1 MGSPANVTPTTLP
14 AALRKMGY
22 VQADPIRAPARAQD
36 LILRHRVNDY
46 GEGDLERRYPKLDV
60 EEDALHNYGFVH
72 RDLQLLMHPRRM
84 RRESRVERSH
94 PGLLD
99 RVREFVVSRVTIH
112 PRDLDADHGR
122 QSVTNYWGGS
132 SSATTHALDWLHYGG
147 ELRVLRR
154 DAGIRV
160 YAPARHHQGMLLVG
174 DSAGERAVHLL
185 ERAVA
190 LYAPMPRASVRQLA
204 SMLRYG
210 APHLAAELMDRGL
223 IERTLDGRG
232 LRVAVVHDIEW
243 ILPRAER
250 IRGDAGNRV
259 RFLAPFDP
267 VVWDRRR
274 FEIFWGW
281 SYRFEAYTPA
291 AKRKL
296 GYYAQP
302 VLWRDFVIGWA
313 NVRAIDDRLEAEI
326 GFVEKRPRDAA
337 FTRELDA
344 ELERFARFMRTSRKP
359 RITFRRKKEDGQG

>member
-1 MGSPANVTPTTLP
+1 
-14 AALRKMGY
+14 MGY

-36 LILRHRVNDY
+36 LILRHRVADY

-72 RDLQLLMHPRRM
+72 RDLQSLLHPRRM

-99 RVREFVVSRVTIH
+99 RVRAFVRSRVNTH

-122 QSVTNYWGGS
+122 QSVTNTWGGS
-132 SSATTHALDWLHYGG
+132 SSAATHALDWLHYGG

-160 YAPARHHQGMLLVG
+160 YAPAQHHEGVPLAAE
-174 DSAGERAVHLL
+174 SAAERAVHVL

-190 LYAPMPRASVRQLA
+190 IYAPMPRASVRQLA

-210 APHLAAELMDRGL
+210 APHLAGQLMDRSL
-223 IERTLDGRG
+223 IGRALDGGR
-232 LRVAVVHDIEW
+232 LRVVIVDDIEW
-243 ILPRAER
+243 VLPAAER
-250 IRGDAGNRV
+250 IRGNADDRV
-259 RFLAPFDP
+259 RLLAPFDP

-274 FEIFWGW
+274 FEIFWRW

-291 AKRKL
+291 SKRKL
-296 GYYAQP
+296 GYYALP
-302 VLWRDFVIGWA
+302 LLWRDMVIGWG
-313 NVRAIDDRLEAEI
+313 NVRVVDDRLDVEV

-344 ELERFARFMRTSRKP
+344 ELERFARFMRTSRRP
-359 RITFRRKKEDGQG
+359 RIAFRR